1 MCIRDRFY
9 NMLNTKQIAHLKAL
23 SHSLNPVVHVGHKGL
38 TDSVINEILV
48 SIKAHELIKIKL
60 QEKDKIKKK
69 LLLDEICKKINGQ
82 AINQIG
88 MQIVIFKASNPSKI
102 ILP

>member
-1 MCIRDRFY
+1 
-9 NMLNTKQIAHLKAL
+9 MLNTKQIAHLKAL
-23 SHSLNPVVHVGHKGL
+23 SHSLNPVVQVGHKGL

-88 MQIVIFKASNPSKI
+88 MQIVIFKANQPSKI
-102 ILP
+102 TLP

>member
-1 MCIRDRFY
+1 
-9 NMLNTKQIAHLKAL
+9 MLNTKQIAHLKAL
-23 SHSLNPVVHVGHKGL
+23 SHSLNPVVQDGHKGL

-88 MQIVIFKASNPSKI
+88 MQIVIFKASDPSKI

>member
-1 MCIRDRFY
+1 
-9 NMLNTKQIAHLKAL
+9 MLNTKQIAHLKAL

-60 QEKDKIKKK
+60 QEKDKTKKK

-88 MQIVIFKASNPSKI
+88 MQIVIFKASDPSKI

>member
-1 MCIRDRFY
+1 MI
-9 NMLNTKQIAHLKAL
+9 NSKQIAHLKAL
-23 SHSLNPVVHVGHKGL
+23 SHSLNPVVQIGHKGL

-48 SIKAHELIKIKL
+48 SLKAHELIKIKL
-60 QEKDKIKKK
+60 KAKDKTQRK
-69 LLLDEICKKINGQ
+69 LLLDEVCKKTNGQ

-88 MQIVIFKASNPSKI
+88 MQIVIFKANEPSKI

>member
-1 MCIRDRFY
+1 MI
-9 NMLNTKQIAHLKAL
+9 NSKQIAHLKAL
-23 SHSLNPVVHVGHKGL
+23 SHSLNPVVQIGHKGL

-48 SIKAHELIKIKL
+48 SLKAHELIKIKL
-60 QEKDKIKKK
+60 QEKDKIKRK
-69 LLLDEICKKINGQ
+69 LLLDEVCKKTNGQ

-88 MQIVIFKASNPSKI
+88 LQIVIFKANEPSKI